1 MRNRFD
7 RQLLKLNQEMIDM
20 GSLCEEMITAAAKIV
35 ATRDKEL
42 MDDIVTMEEEINQK
56 ERDIE
61 RICMKL
67 LMQQQPVANDLRVIS
82 AAMKMVS
89 DMERIGDQ
97 ACDITGIVKK
107 DAEVLTIRENTH
119 LDKMA
124 KATISMV
131 SKSIQSFIKQNLVIA
146 HEVIEQD
153 DIVDELFNRVK
164 KETISLIHEDPGTYT
179 LQSTG
184 FDACGFENGS
194 EFLKALSD
202 GEKPELVLLDIML
215 PGEDG
220 ISILGKLRKKSATR
234 DLPIIMMT
242 AKGTEYDKVLGLDS
256 GADDYITK
264 PFGMMELVSRV
275 KAVLR
280 RSSRNEKKDEIIV
293 GQLKIYPNK
302 HKVKSCGN
310 EVTLTNKE
318 FKLLCLLVESKGN
331 VLNRD
336 QLLTNIWGYDFD
348 GETRTVDV
356 HIRSLRQKLG
366 ECGKLIETVRG
377 IGYRIGGN
385 ES

>member
-67 LMQQQPVANDLRVIS
+67 LMQQQPVASDLRVIS

-131 SKSIQSFIKQNLVIA
+131 SKSIQSFIKQ
-146 HEVIEQD
+146 D
-153 DIVDELFNRVK
+153 DTVDELFNRVK
-164 KETISLIHEDPGTYT
+164 KETISLIHEDPGKGEECVAIVMIAKY
-179 LQSTG
+179 
-184 FDACGFENGS
+184 FE
-194 EFLKALSD
+194 
-202 GEKPELVLLDIML
+202 
-215 PGEDG
+215 
-220 ISILGKLRKKSATR
+220 
-234 DLPIIMMT
+234 
-242 AKGTEYDKVLGLDS
+242 
-256 GADDYITK
+256 
-264 PFGMMELVSRV
+264 
-275 KAVLR
+275 
-280 RSSRNEKKDEIIV
+280 
-293 GQLKIYPNK
+293 
-302 HKVKSCGN
+302 
-310 EVTLTNKE
+310 
-318 FKLLCLLVESKGN
+318 
-331 VLNRD
+331 
-336 QLLTNIWGYDFD
+336 
-348 GETRTVDV
+348 
-356 HIRSLRQKLG
+356 
-366 ECGKLIETVRG
+366 
-377 IGYRIGGN
+377 RIGDHASNIAEWVEFAITG
-385 ES
+385 EYKGGSL